1 MKKMSK
7 YNYDVQTNTLTM
19 SPAFAK
25 QASRYGTP
33 EYNLLMQLRHDYPG
47 LKVEVEASRKTNHG
61 GLSFEQMENHIH
73 HCKDANKRI
82 CVFEKVK
89 ALSKSQAN
97 PYAYVKKWFMEN
109 YANYSETPELDDENF
124 VVVKTKKEVEAEKAA
139 AANAEKTTSP
149 TTLSL
154 VKDETAA

>member
-1 MKKMSK
+1 MKKISK

-33 EYNLLMQLRHDYPG
+33 EYNLVMQLRHDYPG
-47 LKVEVEASRKTNHG
+47 LQVQVEASKKTAHG
-61 GLSFEQMENHIH
+61 GLSFEQMENHIQ
-73 HCKDANKRI
+73 HCKDADKRI
-82 CVFEKVK
+82 CAFEKVK

-124 VVVKTKKEVEAEKAA
+124 VVVKTRKEMEAEKAA
-139 AANAEKTTSP
+139 AVNTEKTTAP

>member
-1 MKKMSK
+1 MKKISK

-47 LKVEVEASRKTNHG
+47 LKVEVEASKKTTHG
-61 GLSFEQMENHIH
+61 GLSFEQMENHIQ
-73 HCKDANKRI
+73 HCKDSDKRI
-82 CVFEKVK
+82 CAFGKVK

-97 PYAYVKKWFMEN
+97 PYAYVKKWFLEN
-109 YANYSETPELDDENF
+109 YANYSETPELDDEGF

>member
-1 MKKMSK
+1 MSK

-33 EYNLLMQLRHDYPG
+33 EYNLVMQLRHDYPG
-47 LKVEVEASRKTNHG
+47 LQVEVEASKKTTHG
-61 GLSFEQMENHIH
+61 GLSFEQMENHIQ
-73 HCKDANKRI
+73 HCKDADKRI
-82 CVFEKVK
+82 CAFEKVK
-89 ALSKSQAN
+89 ELSKSQVN

-124 VVVKTKKEVEAEKAA
+124 VVVKTKKEVEAEKVA

-149 TTLSL
+149 TTRSL
-154 VKDETAA
+154 VKVETAA

>member
-33 EYNLLMQLRHDYPG
+33 EYNLVMQLRHDYPG
-47 LKVEVEASRKTNHG
+47 LQVEVEASKKTTHG
-61 GLSFEQMENHIH
+61 GLSFEQMENHIQ
-73 HCKDANKRI
+73 HCKDADKRI
-82 CVFEKVK
+82 CAFEKVK

-97 PYAYVKKWFMEN
+97 P
-109 YANYSETPELDDENF
+109 
-124 VVVKTKKEVEAEKAA
+124 
-139 AANAEKTTSP
+139 
-149 TTLSL
+149 
-154 VKDETAA
+154 

>member
-1 MKKMSK
+1 
-7 YNYDVQTNTLTM
+7 
-19 SPAFAK
+19 
-25 QASRYGTP
+25 
-33 EYNLLMQLRHDYPG
+33 MQLRHDYPG
-47 LKVEVEASRKTNHG
+47 LKVEVAANKKTTHG
-61 GLSFEQMENHIH
+61 GLSFEQMENHIQ
-73 HCKDANKRI
+73 HCTDADKRI

-97 PYAYVKKWFMEN
+97 PYAYVKKWFLEN
-109 YANYSETPELDDENF
+109 YANYSEKHELDDEGF
-124 VVVKTKKEVEAEKAA
+124 VVVKTRKEVEAEKAA

>member
-19 SPAFAK
+19 SPAFTK

-47 LKVEVEASRKTNHG
+47 LKVEVEASKKTTHG
-61 GLSFEQMENHIH
+61 GLSFEQMENHIQ
-73 HCKDANKRI
+73 HCKDADKRI
-82 CVFEKVK
+82 CAFEKVK
-89 ALSKSQAN
+89 ELSKSQVN

-124 VVVKTKKEVEAEKAA
+124 VVVKTKKEAEAEKAA
-139 AANAEKTTSP
+139 VANAEKTTLP

-154 VKDETAA
+154 VKDEIAA

>member
-33 EYNLLMQLRHDYPG
+33 EYNLVMQLRHDYPG
-47 LKVEVEASRKTNHG
+47 LQVEVEASKKTTHG
-61 GLSFEQMENHIH
+61 GLSFEQMENHIQ
-73 HCKDANKRI
+73 HCKDADKRI
-82 CVFEKVK
+82 CAFEKVK
-89 ALSKSQAN
+89 ELSKSQVN

-124 VVVKTKKEVEAEKAA
+124 VVVKTRKEMEEEKKKAE
-139 AANAEKTTSP
+139 NAEKVTSP
-149 TTLSL
+149 ATLSL

>member
-1 MKKMSK
+1 MKKISK

-47 LKVEVEASRKTNHG
+47 LNIEVEASKKTTHG
-61 GLSFEQMENHIH
+61 GLSFEQMENHIQ
-73 HCKDANKRI
+73 HCKDADKRI
-82 CVFEKVK
+82 CAFGKVK
-89 ALSKSQAN
+89 ELSKSQAN
-97 PYAYVKKWFMEN
+97 PYAYVKKWFLEN

-124 VVVKTKKEVEAEKAA
+124 VVVNTKKEMATEKAA
-139 AANAEKTTSP
+139 AVDTEKTTSP
-149 TTLSL
+149 TALSL
-154 VKDETAA
+154 VKDAA